1 MECNHRSDSRYASA
15 FATLVCAWA
24 LTLVALGLGAPWRGD
39 ATASA
44 PAAVVAAE
52 ARR

>member
-1 MECNHRSDSRYASA
+1 MQRNRDSRYAAA

-24 LTLVALGLGAPWRGD
+24 LLLVALGLALPQRGES
-39 ATASA
+39 TGPVSA
-44 PAAVVAAE
+44 AIVAAD